1 MKKNL
6 KKNLITIKEFIDK
19 SIGEWKSIRSTH
31 TLAFQEFE
39 NTNSTLKITYQDI
52 ESEEVLEIKNKL
64 KFSKNISFAIKIS
77 WKSISEWSTE
87 NKSQESNT
95 ILIFVPKDAYTGTLI
110 KDKGYTEQIP
120 SSSRYIIDES
130 NTFNIE
136 TEYNSTISEEKIWFL
151 TENVRSRYSIIKNKI
166 NKGILQTS
174 HATEIRKIIT

>member
-1 MKKNL
+1 M

-39 NTNSTLKITYQDI
+39 NTNSNLIISYQDI
-52 ESEEVLEIKNKL
+52 GSNEVLEIKNR
-64 KFSKNISFAIKIS
+64 FNCSMNISFAIKIT
-77 WKSISEWSTE
+77 WKSFSEWPTE
-87 NKSQESNT
+87 NKSYESNT
-95 ILIFVPKDAYTGTLI
+95 TLIFVPKDEFTGILI
-110 KDKGYTEQIP
+110 KDKGYAEQIP